1 MSIEFN
7 DQGFATTSG
16 KVMVY
21 NYNEDTREFTFNRE
35 EFIYVGV
42 SVPAHSTI
50 VPVPAE
56 REGYAR
62 VYHEDTKKWEYV
74 EDHRGVEVYSKAD
87 QTKVTIQELGP
98 IDDIYTTIAPTSI
111 HDNWDEDTGAWVLDE
126 VAEHEAKVV
135 AADAKKVTL
144 IEDAN
149 AYINSKQ
156 WPSKL
161 AMGRLSD
168 ADKVKFNLWL
178 DYQEEVEAIETTDPD
193 TIVWPEA
200 PAK

>member
-21 NYNEDTREFTFNRE
+21 NYNEHTHEFTFNRE

-50 VPVPAE
+50 VPVPEE

-62 VYHEDTKKWEYV
+62 VYNESTKKWEYV

-98 IDDIYTTIAPTSI
+98 IDDIYTTIAPTSV
-111 HDNWDEDTGAWVLDE
+111 HDKWDEDQGAWVLDE
-126 VAEHEAKVV
+126 VAEYESKVA
-135 AADAKKVTL
+135 AADAKKVAL
-144 IEDAN
+144 IDEAN
-149 AYINSKQ
+149 VYINSKQ

-161 AMGRLSD
+161 AMNRLSD
-168 ADKVKFNLWL
+168 DDKVKFNLWL

-193 TIVWPEA
+193 NIVWPEA